1 MRGSSGVLHCYFVR
15 TTAWFPESLIQW
27 VPSQGAGLLGASRL
41 QKMTLA
47 LTTPFMYLGTGTLPD
62 RQIPDMKELLEFTK
76 TEADSTPAG
85 VLVNIANAS
94 SLFAQMAMG
103 IILFAE

>member
-1 MRGSSGVLHCYFVR
+1 
-15 TTAWFPESLIQW
+15 
-27 VPSQGAGLLGASRL
+27 
-41 QKMTLA
+41 
-47 LTTPFMYLGTGTLPD
+47 
-62 RQIPDMKELLEFTK
+62 MKELLEFTK